1 MNHAGKKYMGLF
13 VCFNKSNRNK
23 NKFSGLERESNINKQ
38 NKKKSEKNFFFIR
51 GKAKNKNSFKKHNLQ
66 DKQRKIK
73 QEQENF
79 KEKNYVQNLLIII
92 KVLIIEKNSFKNK

>member
-1 MNHAGKKYMGLF
+1 MNHADKKYMGLF

-23 NKFSGLERESNINKQ
+23 NKFSGLERESNTNKQINKT
-38 NKKKSEKNFFFIR
+38 KRSEKNFFFIR

-73 QEQENF
+73 QEQEN
-79 KEKNYVQNLLIII
+79 
-92 KVLIIEKNSFKNK
+92 

>member
-1 MNHAGKKYMGLF
+1 MNHADKKYMGLF
-13 VCFNKSNRNK
+13 VCFNKSNK
-23 NKFSGLERESNINKQ
+23 NKFSGLERESNTNKQ
-38 NKKKSEKNFFFIR
+38 NKKSEKNFFFIR

-79 KEKNYVQNLLIII
+79 KEKIMYRIC
-92 KVLIIEKNSFKNK
+92 